1 MPQQAES
8 IAELPEALEGVVLA
22 LDGNEDGVGR
32 GEAVDSKQAKR
43 GWAVQ
48 QHIVEGVGHPV
59 KRDLQSGLPG
69 EHADQLHLCP

>member
-8 IAELPEALEGVVLA
+8 IAELSQSLESVVLT
-22 LDGNEDGVGR
+22 LDRDEHRVGR

-43 GWAVQ
+43 GRAVQ
-48 QHIVEGVGHPV
+48 KHVVIGRGHPV